1 MEQTTSNGQLEKLK
15 ENIDAVSQKSKETIR
30 YIINSSSRQFET
42 ALEANKE
49 FIESIETKSL
59 TNDLADT
66 AIVSDIKKT
75 FSNSVELSEEA
86 IDTIIDIQSSQLR
99 TAIDFNLKLA
109 ETIRNLDLTDNE
121 YRKKLFEVID
131 KNFEES
137 SSQLIENTK
146 KMTEI
151 YNKHINLAVN
161 FNEQFAK
168 NINDQLQM
176 LNRFQNKNM
185 DMFNDWA
192 THWWKAASK
201 EEAAV

>member
-1 MEQTTSNGQLEKLK
+1 MEQTTANGQLEKLK

-30 YIINSSSRQFET
+30 YIISSSSRQFET

-49 FIESIETKSL
+49 LIESIETKPFSK
-59 TNDLADT
+59 DLADT
-66 AIVSDIKKT
+66 TVVSEIKKT

-86 IDTIIDIQSSQLR
+86 IDAIIDIQSAQLR
-99 TAIDFNLKLA
+99 TAMDFNLKLA
-109 ETIRNLDLTDNE
+109 ETIKNLDIPDNE

-131 KNFEES
+131 KNFEDS
-137 SSQLIENTK
+137 SRQLIENTR
-146 KMTEI
+146 KMTDI

-161 FNEQFAK
+161 FNERFAK

-176 LNRFQNKNM
+176 VNRFQNKNI